1 MPPTLDTP
9 TDTRRS
15 RGPEPL
21 RRKRVQP
28 VPASNASRRRLLNAV
43 LGFAAVV
50 LLVDALVGEK
60 GFMDRMRANREFQ
73 QHAAKLSTLRHQN
86 ADLRSQ
92 IIRLDTDPSAIE
104 EIARREMGLIKRGEL
119 LFIIRDAVRDAKAP
133 AQRATP
139 ASQPVR

>member
-1 MPPTLDTP
+1 MPPTLEP
-9 TDTRRS
+9 PIETRKP

-28 VPASNASRRRLLNAV
+28 VPSSNASRRRVLNMI

-60 GFMDRMRANREFQ
+60 GFMDRLRANREYQ
-73 QHAAKLSTLRHQN
+73 QQAVKLEALRREN
-86 ADLRSQ
+86 ADLRAQ

-104 EIARREMGLIKRGEL
+104 EIARREMGLMKRGEL
-119 LFIIRDAVRDAKAP
+119 LFIIRDARP
-133 AQRATP
+133 TPPRPTP

>member
-1 MPPTLDTP
+1 MPPILETP
-9 TDTRRS
+9 IDTRKP

-28 VPASNASRRRLLNAV
+28 VPSSNAGRRRLLNLV

-60 GFMDRMRANREFQ
+60 GFMDRLRAGREYE
-73 QHAAKLSTLRHQN
+73 QHAAKLN
-86 ADLRSQ
+86 AMRRENAGLRSQ

-104 EIARREMGLIKRGEL
+104 EIARREMGLMKRGEL
-119 LFIIRDAVRDAKAP
+119 LFIIRDGKSQAALPAP
-133 AQRATP
+133 A
-139 ASQPVR
+139 SHPVR

>member
-1 MPPTLDTP
+1 MPPTLETP
-9 TDTRRS
+9 IETRKS

-28 VPASNASRRRLLNAV
+28 VPASNASRRRLLNMV

-60 GFMDRMRANREFQ
+60 GFMDRMRAKREYQ
-73 QHAAKLSTLRHQN
+73 QHAAKLSALRHEN

-104 EIARREMGLIKRGEL
+104 EIARREMGLMKRGEL
-119 LFIIRDAVRDAKAP
+119 LFIIRDARTP
-133 AQRATP
+133 AQRPTP
-139 ASQPVR
+139 ASARPR

>member
-1 MPPTLDTP
+1 MPPTLETP
-9 TDTRRS
+9 HETRKS

-28 VPASNASRRRLLNAV
+28 VPASNASRRRLLNVV
-43 LGFAAVV
+43 LGFAAIV

-73 QHAAKLSTLRHQN
+73 QHAGKLNALRHEN
-86 ADLRSQ
+86 AALRQQ

-104 EIARREMGLIKRGEL
+104 EIARREMGLMKRGEL
-119 LFIIRDAVRDAKAP
+119 LFIIRDAKPPAP
-133 AQRATP
+133 RARPVSEP
-139 ASQPVR
+139 AR

>member
-1 MPPTLDTP
+1 MPPILETP
-9 TDTRRS
+9 NETRKS

-28 VPASNASRRRLLNAV
+28 VPASNASRRRLLNMV
-43 LGFAAVV
+43 LGFAAIV

-60 GFMDRMRANREFQ
+60 GFMDRMRANREYR
-73 QHAAKLSTLRHQN
+73 QHAAKLSALRHEN

-104 EIARREMGLIKRGEL
+104 EIARREMGLMKRGEL
-119 LFIIRDAVRDAKAP
+119 LFIIRDVRTP
-133 AQRATP
+133 AQRPTP
-139 ASQPVR
+139 ASVQPR

>member
-1 MPPTLDTP
+1 MPPILDQP
-9 TDTRRS
+9 IETRKP

-21 RRKRVQP
+21 RRKRVQQ
-28 VPASNASRRRLLNAV
+28 VPASNAAGRRLLNIV

-60 GFMDRMRANREFQ
+60 GFMDRLRANREFAQ
-73 QHAAKLSTLRHQN
+73 QEAKLNALRREN
-86 ADLRSQ
+86 AALLGQ

-104 EIARREMGLIKRGEL
+104 EIARREMGMMKRGEL
-119 LFIIRDAVRDAKAP
+119 LFIIRDAKTP
-133 AQRATP
+133 AHRATP

>member
-1 MPPTLDTP
+1 MPPILETP
-9 TDTRRS
+9 IDTRKP

-28 VPASNASRRRLLNAV
+28 VPASNAGRRRLLNLV

-60 GFMDRMRANREFQ
+60 GFMDRLRAGREYQ
-73 QHAAKLSTLRHQN
+73 QHAAKLN
-86 ADLRSQ
+86 AMRRENAGLRSQ

-104 EIARREMGLIKRGEL
+104 EIARREMGLMKRGEL
-119 LFIIRDAVRDAKAP
+119 LFIIRDARTP
-133 AQRATP
+133 GQRATP
-139 ASQPVR
+139 ASLQPR

>member
-1 MPPTLDTP
+1 MPPTLEPP
-9 TDTRRS
+9 TETRKP

-28 VPASNASRRRLLNAV
+28 VPASNASRRRVLNMV

-60 GFMDRMRANREFQ
+60 GFMDRLRANRTYQ
-73 QHAAKLSTLRHQN
+73 QEAAKLDALRRVN
-86 ADLRSQ
+86 AELRAQ
-92 IIRLDTDPSAIE
+92 IIRLDTDPAAVE
-104 EIARREMGLIKRGEL
+104 EIARREMGLMKRGEL
-119 LFIIRDAVRDAKAP
+119 LFIIRDARAGTP
-133 AQRATP
+133 ARPTL